1 MQRWI
6 IPASVVAILVSLA
19 ALVIL
24 LAASSSQPDV
34 AVQQEEQIEQDRWT
48 GWSARNLAPTDAGP
62 GETEQA
68 PDPGGLTQPEEDP
81 AAQEEQPLGGGQT
94 TQEDQPLGGGQTTQE
109 DQTPG
114 EDQPL
119 GGGQNTQEDQQP
131 GGATQEDQT
140 TQQTPA
146 APGPSTATVRVTGDS
161 AYYCSLGVIGEPETV
176 QGQSPASYEV
186 GVETGGTAL
195 DTVIAACQKISPGTL
210 GVRILYDG
218 EIVARDETDARLG
231 TVSVSWN
238 PLAEEL

>member
-34 AVQQEEQIEQDRWT
+34 AVQQEEQIEQDNGQAGVPET
-48 GWSARNLAPTDAGP
+48 SPQPTP
-62 GETEQA
+62 EEETEQA